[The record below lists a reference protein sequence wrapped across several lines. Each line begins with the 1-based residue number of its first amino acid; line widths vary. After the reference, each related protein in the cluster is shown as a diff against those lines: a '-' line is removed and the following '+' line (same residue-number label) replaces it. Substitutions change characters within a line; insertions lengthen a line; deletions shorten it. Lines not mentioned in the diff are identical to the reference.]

1 MKLFKIAT
9 LLAAVGGP
17 ALGAGYSEHKGV
29 RLFTEYPCDTAIQA
43 IESEVDI
50 EDQID
55 VLGISAA
62 MDEIAL
68 HIARQ
73 GMAWG
78 FVLGY
83 DTAQGGLERG
93 GETTLERFK
102 AECSKDPE
110 LTGIEVLE
118 TIQ

>member
-1 MKLFKIAT
+1 MKLLKLAT
-9 LLAAVGGP
+9 LLAAAASP

-29 RLFTEYPCDTAIQA
+29 RLFNEYPCAKAIQA
-43 IESEVDI
+43 IESEIDV
-50 EDQID
+50 EDQIS

-62 MDEIAL
+62 MDEVAL

-102 AECSKDPE
+102 VECSKDPDR
-110 LTGIEVLE
+110 TGIEVLE
-118 TIQ
+118 ALQ